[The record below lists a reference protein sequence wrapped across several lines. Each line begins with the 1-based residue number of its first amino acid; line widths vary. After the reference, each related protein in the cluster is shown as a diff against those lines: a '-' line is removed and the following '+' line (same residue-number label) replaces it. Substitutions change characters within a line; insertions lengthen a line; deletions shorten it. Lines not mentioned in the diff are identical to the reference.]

1 MRAFDAI
8 LRMPWAIRPE
18 WLRTLGDIAQRRGVD
33 PKALAADL
41 GRPLEKTYTVTVRD
55 GVATIPII
63 GPIFPRANMFE
74 LMSGATSLQLVA
86 ADFAKALD
94 DPGITAVILDI
105 DSPGGVAF
113 GPGEFAGMVRAAA
126 KPVVAYVGGMGC
138 SAAYWIASAADEV
151 VVNASALVGSIGVV
165 VAAEVQEKADRDGY
179 RQFDIVSSNAPDKRP
194 DLSTEEG
201 VAKVRATLDDL
212 ESEFI
217 GDVAAFRGVTR
228 ETVIARFGGG
238 DVVVGARAVAAGMA
252 DRVGTYED
260 VLAGLA
266 GRQGAGSSGPFTQ
279 AEETPMSGTE
289 AKPAKGNP
297 PAVTAEMIAADH
309 PEVAEHFRAEGR
321 KAGLAEGRETRSDD
335 DYDQGVEDGA
345 KAERERIA
353 AIDAMTVEGCEDLAA
368 TAKADG
374 TSATD
379 FAVAQSRWLASPEG
393 KHLRNLQAADVLA
406 AGVEGSATTAGAGGK
421 PAAPAADAP
430 LEERAKAEWDKDEG
444 LKAEFGGRF
453 ETYLAY
459 RKAEADGKVRRLS
472 RPAS

>member
-1 MRAFDAI
+1 MRAFDAF
-8 LRMPWAIRPE
+8 LRMPWAIKPE

-63 GPIFPRANMFE
+63 GPIFPRANLFE
-74 LMSGATSLQLVA
+74 MMSGATSLEIVA

-94 DPGITAVILDI
+94 DPGVTAVILDI

-151 VVNASALVGSIGVV
+151 VVNASAMVGSIGVV
-165 VAAEVQEKADRDGY
+165 VAAEVQEHADRDGY
-179 RQFDIVSSNAPDKRP
+179 RQFDILSSNAPDKRP
-194 DLSTEEG
+194 DLGTEEG

-228 ETVIARFGGG
+228 ETVIAEFGAG

-279 AEETPMSGTE
+279 AEEIPMSGTE

-309 PEVAEHFRAEGR
+309 PAIADCFRAEGR
-321 KAGLAEGRETRSDD
+321 AAAEAAAKEGAEKAAAEARAE
-335 DYDQGVEDGA
+335 GA
-345 KAERERIA
+345 KAERDRIA
-353 AIDAMTVEGCEDLAA
+353 GIDAMTVEGCEDMADK
-368 TAKADG
+368 AKADG
-374 TSATD
+374 TSPAD
-379 FAVAQSRWLASPEG
+379 FAVAQSQWLASPEG
-393 KHLRNLQAADVLA
+393 KHLRNMQAADSLA
-406 AGVEGSATTAGAGGK
+406 AGVEGTASAAGAGGK
-421 PAAPAADAP
+421 PAAPAAAAP
-430 LEERAKAEWDKDEG
+430 LEERAKAEWDKDAK
-444 LKAEFGGRF
+444 LRAEFRNNFNRF
-453 ETYLAY
+453 LAY
-459 RKAEADGKVRRLS
+459 YKASDGQKKEG
-472 RPAS
+472 